1 MATARL
7 RPRSAQALQK
17 AIGSAGDP
25 QAELKLQDLR
35 LALLGEL
42 GAAYL
47 ASHFARVKLLEQPPA
62 YPAL

>member
-1 MATARL
+1 MIKRL
-7 RPRSAQALQK
+7 VQAAQK

-25 QAELKLQDLR
+25 QADLKLAELR
-35 LALLGEL
+35 LALLKEL

-47 ASHFARVKLLEQPPA
+47 AAHFARVKLLEQPPA